1 MKKLLVD
8 FHNFSIR
15 AQLTI
20 WFLLIALIPL
30 AWITFISD
38 ELSKTSLLNQ
48 VESHLRALVVRQA
61 SVMEFFFTEKERN
74 AKSLINESIPP
85 STEAAFE
92 LTLKKFG
99 KNSTEYKTEVSKIG
113 PILERRAETF
123 GFRNIILVSSDG
135 TVVYSMNPNIIEAAT
150 NLFNPALP
158 EDKRI
163 LKSIFENSKQSLKP
177 EISQLSYVEQDTT
190 PAIFIAVPQ
199 VNEHLFVGALLFQ
212 IDNSLFYQI
221 IQSFHGLGNTG
232 ETLIVTDVNSQLT
245 VFSSLYFDKSIP
257 RIYRIDPQS
266 PFGKFVIAS
275 LRSEQLS
282 DSVIDYRGKDT
293 IVVSKKIN
301 PEANWV
307 IIAKLDKTELLS
319 TVTNLKYLSWS
330 ILAATALIVIL
341 IASYVARKISDPILM
356 LTEKTKAMTAG
367 DLSQRID
374 IPYKNELGDLGTSFN
389 EMASQLNQS
398 INHLDA
404 LVAKRTAE
412 VEHKNQQL
420 ELTIEELKD
429 TQDRLIHQ
437 ENLASLGALTAGIA
451 HEIKNPLNFVNN
463 FAELCSQIQKDL
475 AEHIEKI
482 SSAIPQEANEEIR
495 QELETLKLNL
505 EKIYKHGK
513 RADSIVFNMLQHSR
527 GAPGEKVKVDLNKL
541 LDEYIDLTYHGMRAK
556 DSSFNVK
563 IERKYDPELPHIT
576 VSPQE
581 ISRVFLNL
589 LNNAFYSVHQRRK
602 SSNQSY
608 SPLVVV
614 TTEEDEAHLIIK
626 IWDNGLGI
634 SETVLPKLFTPFF
647 TTKPTG
653 EGTGL
658 GLSLSYH
665 VIVQGHGGT
674 LTAESKE
681 GEFAEFTIT
690 LPI

>member
-1 MKKLLVD
+1 MKKLLTG
-8 FHNFSIR
+8 FHNLSIR
-15 AQLTI
+15 AQLII
-20 WFLLIALIPL
+20 WFLLISLIPM

-38 ELSKTSLLNQ
+38 ELSKSSLLHQ
-48 VESHLRALVVRQA
+48 VESHLHALVVRQA
-61 SVMEFFFTEKERN
+61 SLMGFFFAEKEKN
-74 AKSLINESIPP
+74 AESLIKESIPP
-85 STEAAFE
+85 STEAALE
-92 LTLKKFG
+92 LALRKWG
-99 KNSTEYKTEVSKIG
+99 KNSAEYKTEIDQIG
-113 PILERRAETF
+113 PILEKRAETL
-123 GFRNIILVSSDG
+123 GFSNIVLVSSDG
-135 TVVYSMNPNIIEAAT
+135 TVVYSMNPNIAEAGT
-150 NLFNPALP
+150 HLLSSALP
-158 EDKRI
+158 ENKQV
-163 LKSIFENSKQSLKP
+163 LKKLFEDSKQSQNP
-177 EISQLSYVEQDTT
+177 QISQLTFLEINAA
-190 PAIFIAVPQ
+190 PGIFIAVPQ
-199 VNEHLFVGALLFQ
+199 VNDHLFVGSLLFQ

-232 ETLIVTDVNSQLT
+232 ETLIVTYVGSDLT
-245 VFSSLYFDKSIP
+245 VFSSFYFDKSIP
-257 RIYRIDPQS
+257 RIYRIDPDS
-266 PFGKFVIAS
+266 SFGKFAIAS
-275 LRSEQLS
+275 LSHAQLS
-282 DSVIDYRGKDT
+282 DSVIDYRGKET
-293 IVVSKKIN
+293 IVVSKKVY

-330 ILAATALIVIL
+330 ILAVTALLVIL

-356 LTEKTKAMTAG
+356 LTEKTRAMKAG
-367 DLSQRID
+367 DLSQRIV
-374 IPYKNELGDLGTSFN
+374 IPDKNELGDLGTSFN

-412 VEHKNQQL
+412 VENKNQQL
-420 ELTIEELKD
+420 EQTIKELKD

-463 FAELCSQIQKDL
+463 FAELCFQIQNDL
-475 AEHIEKI
+475 SEHIEKI
-482 SSAIPQEANEEIR
+482 SLVIPQETNEEIK
-495 QELETLKLNL
+495 QELATLKLNL

-527 GAPGEKVKVDLNKL
+527 AAPSEKVKTDINKL
-541 LDEYIDLTYHGMRAK
+541 LGEYIDLTYHGMRAK

-563 IERKYDPELPHIT
+563 IERNYDLELPLIS

-589 LNNAFYSVHQRRK
+589 LNNAFYSVNQRRK
-602 SSNQSY
+602 NSTLPY
-608 SPLVVV
+608 SPLVIV
-614 TTEEDEAHLIIK
+614 TTKKDEAHLIIK

-634 SETVLPKLFTPFF
+634 PEAVLPKLFTPFF

-674 LTAESKE
+674 LTAESIE
-681 GEFAEFTIT
+681 GEFAEFTIM